1 MSDDLHKL
9 LEAKLDAVLA
19 DIEQRDGTTPAAPT
33 MDDIMA
39 LAELVDILEGIH
51 YEQLMTGQ
59 LSMPVIQ
66 DSNGQLH

>member
-9 LEAKLDAVLA
+9 LEAKLDAMLD

-33 MDDIMA
+33 MDDIVA

-59 LSMPVIQ
+59 LLMPVPPVPR
-66 DSNGQLH
+66 DLLH